1 MPARTRAISAIFL
14 LSVAFSSQAGA
25 SGQESAGTTASSENK
40 DVHRFDLWE
49 LQVEGVTLID
59 RVLIERSVYPFLGP
73 GKTVEDVERAA
84 ESLEN
89 LYRSS
94 GYTTIVVT
102 LPEQEV
108 VQGVVRL
115 KVVEGSVD
123 RLRISGSRYYSLGRI
138 REGVPSLEKGNVP
151 RLQDLQAELQELNQA
166 SPDRS
171 ITPIFRAGRTPG
183 SVEVE
188 LRVKDELPLHGDFE
202 VNNRYSRDTTKLRAS
217 GTLRYANLWQK
228 DHSLSFMYQT
238 SPENTNEVQV
248 LSGTY
253 VWPLGGGGVI
263 AAYLFDSESDVA
275 TAGDLSVLG
284 NGTILGGRYIQSLP
298 AHGNYYHNFTLGL
311 DYKDFEENV
320 RTFDGPGFNT
330 PINYINFMGRYSG
343 TRVGD
348 GRKLTAGMALNFG
361 VRGLGNDLEEFENKR
376 FLAKPNY
383 MHLGVF
389 GNYTQNYENGLQ
401 WYGAIDAQ
409 LADSPLVSNE
419 QYSAGGA
426 ESVRGY
432 YESQALGDDGVTVKL
447 ELRSPPYAEK
457 LSHVRDLRVLAF
469 IDAASLRIR
478 HPLAGQVD
486 SHDLYGAGI
495 GVRLE
500 GSQGLDASLDWAW
513 PLSDAVGVE
522 KGDSRAHFNL
532 HYGF

>member
-1 MPARTRAISAIFL
+1 MHTRAISAIFL
-14 LSVAFSSQAGA
+14 IAVTLNSQADVSEQGA
-25 SGQESAGTTASSENK
+25 AEGTASSENK

-49 LQVEGVTLID
+49 LQVEGVTLLD
-59 RVLIERSVYPFLGP
+59 RTLIERSVYPFLGP
-73 GKTVEDVERAA
+73 GKTVEDVESAA
-84 ESLEN
+84 ESLED

-138 REGVPSLEKGNVP
+138 REGVPSLAKGNVP
-151 RLQDLQAELQELNQA
+151 RLDDLQDELKELNQA

-183 SVEVE
+183 TVEVE

-217 GTLRYANLWQK
+217 GALRYANLWQRG
-228 DHSLSFMYQT
+228 HSLSVMYQT
-238 SPENTNEVQV
+238 SPENTDEVQV
-248 LSGTY
+248 FSGTY
-253 VWPLGGGGVI
+253 VWPLGGGGVV
-263 AAYLFDSESDVA
+263 AAYLFDSKSDVA

-284 NGTILGGRYIQSLP
+284 NGTILGGRYVQPLP
-298 AHGNYYHNFTLGL
+298 PHGNYYHNFTLGI

-320 RTFDGPGFNT
+320 RTLDGPGFNT
-330 PINYINFMGRYSG
+330 PIDYVNFMGRYSG

-348 GRKLTAGMALNFG
+348 GRKLTAGVTLNFG

-383 MHLGVF
+383 MHLGLF
-389 GNYTQNYENGLQ
+389 GNYTHNYKNGLQ
-401 WYGAIDAQ
+401 WYGSVDAQ
-409 LADSPLVSNE
+409 LANSPLVSNE

-432 YESQALGDDGVTVKL
+432 FESQALGDDGITVKL
-447 ELRSPPYAEK
+447 ELRSPSYAEK
-457 LSHVRDLRVLAF
+457 LSYVRDLRLLAF
-469 IDAASLRIR
+469 IDAASLRVR

-486 SHDLYGAGI
+486 SHDIHGAGI
-495 GVRLE
+495 GMRLE

-513 PLSDAVGVE
+513 PLTDAVGVE